1 MKSANLLS
9 EITHDRNSV
18 VTVGSFDGMH
28 LAHQEIIREV
38 VQRAIR
44 RNGRSVLVTFEP
56 HPREI
61 VGKQKGVPIL
71 TSLAEKQEIAGNLGV
86 DLFFTIAFDYNFSR
100 MTAREFYLKYL
111 VNGIG
116 VSEIVEGYDHHFGRD
131 REGSIQEMLTLGK
144 EFGYSSF
151 AVKQV
156 LLNDKVVNSTTIRD
170 SLMLGDVENARVLLG
185 RPYSLDGTVVKGDM
199 RGRTLGFPTANVRP
213 LSSKKI
219 IPKNGIYFVGV
230 RQDDKWHSGIASV
243 GVRPTFGTGG
253 DRILEVFILNFEEDI
268 YGSEIRV
275 AMHKRLRDEIKFE
288 NADQLIQQMKLD
300 KEESL
305 RLQKTYQNINTN

>member
-38 VQRAIR
+38 VQRAKKKS
-44 RNGRSVLVTFEP
+44 GRSVLVTFEP

-71 TSLAEKQEIAGNLGV
+71 TTLAEKQEIAGDLGI
-86 DLFFTIAFDYNFSR
+86 DLFFTIAFDYDFSR

-131 REGSIQEMLTLGK
+131 REGSIQQMMALGK
-144 EFGYSSF
+144 EFRYSSF

-156 LLNDKVVNSTTIRD
+156 LLNDKVINSTTIRD
-170 SLMLGDVENARVLLG
+170 LLTLGDVENARRYLG
-185 RPYSLDGTVVKGDM
+185 HPYSLDGTVVKGDM
-199 RGRTLGFPTANVRP
+199 RGRTLGFPTANIRP

-230 RQDDKWHSGIASV
+230 KLAGKWQSGIASV
-243 GVRPTFGTGG
+243 GVRPTFGSGG
-253 DRILEVFILNFEEDI
+253 ERILEVFILNFEGDI
-268 YGSEIRV
+268 YGSDIRV
-275 AMHKRLRDEIKFE
+275 SLHKRLRDEIKFE
-288 NADQLIQQMKLD
+288 NADQLVQQMKLD
-300 KEESL
+300 KEQSL
-305 RLQKTYQNINTN
+305 RLQKEYQNMNTN

>member
-1 MKSANLLS
+1 MKLANQLS
-9 EITHDRNSV
+9 QITHDRNSV

-38 VQRAIR
+38 VQRAVR

-71 TSLAEKQEIAGNLGV
+71 TTPEEKQEIAESFGV
-86 DLFFTIAFDYNFSR
+86 TVFFTIAFDYGFSR
-100 MTAREFYLKYL
+100 MTAREFYLNYL

-151 AVKQV
+151 AVKQFV
-156 LLNDKVVNSTTIRD
+156 LNGTVVNSTMVRD
-170 SLMLGDVENARVLLG
+170 FLANGDVENAKVFLG
-185 RPYSLDGTVVKGDM
+185 RAYTLDGTVVVGDK
-199 RGRTLGFPTANVRP
+199 RGRKLGFPTANIRP
-213 LSSKKI
+213 YSSKKI

-230 RQDDKWHSGIASV
+230 RLGTTWHSGIASV
-243 GVRPTFGTGG
+243 GVRPTFGPDGERT
-253 DRILEVFILNFEEDI
+253 LEVYVLNFEGDI
-268 YGSEIRV
+268 YGSQLRI
-275 AMHKRLRDEIKFE
+275 AWHKRLRDETKFE
-288 NADQLIQQMKLD
+288 SAEQLVQQMKLD
-300 KEESL
+300 REESM
-305 RLQKTYQNINTN
+305 RLVHIYQNTNTI